1 MNLININLKKVRHKV
16 YALCVL
22 RTENLRMKK
31 PNALAM
37 IGNVVLEPAT
47 IVIKHFNYTLTNVKV
62 NLKKYMRNLN
72 RLS

>member
-1 MNLININLKKVRHKV
+1 
-16 YALCVL
+16 
-22 RTENLRMKK
+22 MKK

-37 IGNVVLEPAT
+37 IGNVVSEPAI

-72 RLS
+72 RLLYTKSVQKLKNGSKQEEFQKTH

>member
-1 MNLININLKKVRHKV
+1 
-16 YALCVL
+16 
-22 RTENLRMKK
+22 MKK

-72 RLS
+72 RLLYTRSVQKLKNGSKQEEFQKTH